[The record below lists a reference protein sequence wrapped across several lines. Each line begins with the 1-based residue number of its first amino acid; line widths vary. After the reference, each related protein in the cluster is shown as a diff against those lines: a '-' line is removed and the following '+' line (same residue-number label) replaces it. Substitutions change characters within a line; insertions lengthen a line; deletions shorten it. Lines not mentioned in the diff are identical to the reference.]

1 MSARETTVYNISE
14 SKRDRRCDANAQQ
27 NRTGRRYFEFRSR
40 KGGARCCWFNGEL
53 LKTALWAASGGAGA
67 GVRAGYGRLGGG
79 PPRAPFRRHTNFEFG
94 TVARPSLAGFGFSLA
109 MIVFRAD
116 AHFAMFSA

>member
-40 KGGARCCWFNGEL
+40 KGGAQCCWFNGEL

-79 PPRAPFRRHTNFEFG
+79 AAASAFPTSHEF
-94 TVARPSLAGFGFSLA
+94 
-109 MIVFRAD
+109 
-116 AHFAMFSA
+116 